1 MCSDVDIVLSQSLL
15 GNAKISVACLT
26 AVLKGSEQSAG
37 EKGYVQYFLYYLA
50 GNLIGRK
57 LSGRIMVKHK
67 GLTSDLGRRAT
78 TKSWP
83 SEVEK

>member
-1 MCSDVDIVLSQSLL
+1 MCYDVDKVLSQSHL
-15 GNAKISVACLT
+15 GNARVSVACLT
-26 AVLKGSEQSAG
+26 AVLKGCEQSAG
-37 EKGYVQYFLYYLA
+37 EKGCVQYFCA

-57 LSGRIMVKHK
+57 LLGRIMVKHK
-67 GLTSDLGRRAT
+67 ALTSDLDRRAA